1 MQFMAIYKINTW
13 NDILLVTKKR
23 GKKMYIKKI
32 NKNTIKASEHGHD
45 VYITNVIKNKCYNK
59 QNIKKY
65 VNDIIR
71 LIED

>member
-1 MQFMAIYKINTW
+1 
-13 NDILLVTKKR
+13 
-23 GKKMYIKKI
+23 MYIKQV

-59 QNIKKY
+59 QDIKKQ

-71 LIED
+71 LIEDY